1 MPDQTLPDD
10 GDVIE
15 FSVIPAG
22 SLIPAIVKDQPA
34 RRYRVEHKPL
44 DAEYLLIDVASGH
57 ASRVPA
63 ITFKAATWSVV
74 APTKLEAELK
84 AEKKAEAAIVPP
96 PGQPVRFDVFNT
108 GPSPAT
114 PAPAAPG
121 PVPPVPNPTGL

>member
-44 DAEYLLIDVASGH
+44 DAEYLLIDVLSGH

-74 APTKLEAELK
+74 APTRLEVEFK

-96 PGQPVRFDVFNT
+96 PGQPVRFDVF
-108 GPSPAT
+108 PQPP
-114 PAPAAPG
+114 PAPQ
-121 PVPPVPNPTGL
+121 PPVFTPQPSKE